1 MSCVA
6 NVLMCTAMLVPPPSC
21 VKLSKFIRF
30 IRETIRAVVI
40 ICLHPFIT
48 TVPLLS
54 IGDISAASIY
64 YTAVRRQNVLTLI
77 LEFVEESDFNSDA
90 AYHSAYLSDVQSMIA
105 KKFVATSIW
114 VNFFNTR

>member
-77 LEFVEESDFNSDA
+77 LEFVEESDISDV
-90 AYHSAYLSDVQSMIA
+90 AYHSAYLSDEQSLIA
-105 KKFVATSIW
+105 KKFVATS
-114 VNFFNTR
+114 VRLNFFNTR